1 MVEGISKRGNVGSP
15 IIGRISESEIPLA
28 KDTKMNKR
36 K

>member
-1 MVEGISKRGNVGSP
+1 MVEGISIKGTGGYSIMR
-15 IIGRISESEIPLA
+15 RISESEIPLA